1 MKTQLASTRGF
12 MGNFTSTLKPADES
26 RPQSECIQLK
36 HGVVILATGGKEYR
50 GDEYGY
56 GSSKRVVT
64 GQEFEMLLARHD
76 QGRATG
82 ADLPLPDSLVIIL
95 CVGPA
100 DKYCARICCTS
111 ALKNALVLKKL
122 NPEAQVTVIYKDIRT
137 YGFKERLY
145 TQARENG
152 VIFIQYDDNNQP
164 EVEVDKNGQPLK
176 VGIWESII
184 GKQITLTPDMLMLSN
199 PIIPSPAAQELSGR
213 LKVQLDTN
221 GFFLEA
227 HVKLRPV
234 DFSSEGMFMA
244 GIAHYPKLL
253 DESIV
258 QAQAAA
264 ARAATLLSHDTI
276 TTGGKIAIVNQNL
289 CVGCLTCVRSC
300 AYGAPSIKPDLRGI
314 GDILGAANIEAA
326 LCQGCGV
333 CAAACPAGAIEMMH
347 STNEQMMAKIDALF
361 EGVDA
366 HVCSHELARTE

>member
-1 MKTQLASTRGF
+1 VM
-12 MGNFTSTLKPADES
+12 
-26 RPQSECIQLK
+26 
-36 HGVVILATGGKEYR
+36 
-50 GDEYGY
+50 
-56 GSSKRVVT
+56 
-64 GQEFEMLLARHD
+64 
-76 QGRATG
+76 
-82 ADLPLPDSLVIIL
+82 IL

-100 DKYCARICCTS
+100 DKYCARICCTT
-111 ALKNALVLKKL
+111 ALKNALALKKL
-122 NPEAQVTVIYKDIRT
+122 NPTAQVTVIYKDIRT

-145 TQARENG
+145 TKARESG
-152 VIFIQYDDNNQP
+152 VVFIQYNDDNPPDVKIDQ
-164 EVEVDKNGQPLK
+164 NGQPLEIS
-176 VGIWESII
+176 IWESII
-184 GKQITLTPDMLMLSN
+184 GKEIVLKPDMLMLSN
-199 PIIPSPAAQELSGR
+199 PIIPSSAARELSER

-234 DFSSEGMFMA
+234 DFASEGMFMA

-276 TTGGKIAIVNQNL
+276 TTGGKIAIVNQDL

-300 AYGAPSIKPDLRGI
+300 AYGAPRIRPDLSGI

-347 STNEQMMAKIDALF
+347 STTEQMMAKIDALF
-361 EGVDA
+361 EDSHA
-366 HVCSHELARTE
+366 KPCSHELAGVE